1 MASSPYLDD
10 DGQPR
15 YGQRVSPEELEQI
28 RREQGLDSPVQ
39 AAGLRGEEETEPAA
53 PSSMRPGWGED
64 SNPYSYTGQRP
75 GGPGESWAQVP
86 SVQPPAGGWSW
97 QQDGARQPRRRRWG
111 MLVTGVVMLIVLPIA
126 LGVGAVLTV
135 VNGSLSTGSV
145 LTDSGEVYLDQGQ
158 AVGLY
163 SSDASVSTEQ
173 CSVTAPSGEAVEV
186 TAIGQDLPYASLT
199 APESGAYTVSCPSG
213 TQGIVVGPALNTD
226 RIVPAGVMLLGAGAC
241 GVIGLGLTIAD
252 LVRLSRR
259 R

>member
-1 MASSPYLDD
+1 
-10 DGQPR
+10 
-15 YGQRVSPEELEQI
+15 
-28 RREQGLDSPVQ
+28 
-39 AAGLRGEEETEPAA
+39 
-53 PSSMRPGWGED
+53 
-64 SNPYSYTGQRP
+64 
-75 GGPGESWAQVP
+75 
-86 SVQPPAGGWSW
+86 
-97 QQDGARQPRRRRWG
+97 
-111 MLVTGVVMLIVLPIA
+111 MLVTGLVMLIVLPIA